1 MKPVDIK
8 NFESIC
14 VELLNNNNVGV
25 EYEFSL
31 YYLLLDNEFQNIF
44 NKLTISNHI
53 KKDKILQIIE
63 NQRDNVYQQML
74 NQEYSLYK
82 YVYLATQDDS
92 VGPSDIVLYENHDKT
107 GNVLGLSVKYNNG
120 CNVNMS
126 SSYFLTANDKEELKD
141 VQKELT
147 HKHIKYQIDTNGH
160 VSNWFRQRK
169 FSTTQY
175 SNAIIDFIRDKVI
188 YCWYNGDI
196 NKQSIINK
204 LYQTD
209 SPIDYE
215 VWKFTKKKLKV
226 LEKPKNDISANN
238 IDVAKYR
245 GSYIGFYNDENLICK
260 MQVKFNNG
268 ILERATPETKDV
280 ICVDDVYMKMG
291 DAFGSWN
298 CTPVK

>member
-1 MKPVDIK
+1 
-8 NFESIC
+8 
-14 VELLNNNNVGV
+14 
-25 EYEFSL
+25 
-31 YYLLLDNEFQNIF
+31 
-44 NKLTISNHI
+44 
-53 KKDKILQIIE
+53 
-63 NQRDNVYQQML
+63 
-74 NQEYSLYK
+74 
-82 YVYLATQDDS
+82 
-92 VGPSDIVLYENHDKT
+92 
-107 GNVLGLSVKYNNG
+107 
-120 CNVNMS
+120 MS

-141 VQKELT
+141 IQKEFT
-147 HKHIKYQIDTNGH
+147 HKHIEYQIDTNGH

-169 FSTTQY
+169 FSTTKY

-188 YCWYNGDI
+188 DCWYNGDI

-215 VWKFTKKKLKV
+215 IWKFTKKKLKV

>member
-14 VELLNNNNVGV
+14 VELSNNNNVGV
-25 EYEFSL
+25 EYEFAL

-63 NQRDNVYQQML
+63 NQRDNVYQQIL

-92 VGPSDIVLYENHDKT
+92 VGPSDIVLYENDKT

-141 VQKELT
+141 IQKEFT
-147 HKHIKYQIDTNGH
+147 HKHIEYQIDTNGH

-169 FSTTQY
+169 FSTTKY

-188 YCWYNGDI
+188 DCWYNGDI
-196 NKQSIINK
+196 NKQNIIDK

-209 SPIDYE
+209 SPINYE

-268 ILERATPETKDV
+268 ILERATSETKDA

>member
-14 VELLNNNNVGV
+14 VELSNNNNVGV
-25 EYEFSL
+25 EYEFAL

-44 NKLTISNHI
+44 NKITISNHI

-63 NQRDNVYQQML
+63 NQIDNVYQQML
-74 NQEYSLYK
+74 NPEYSLYK

-92 VGPSDIVLYENHDKT
+92 VGPSDIVLYENDKT

-141 VQKELT
+141 IQKEFT
-147 HKHIKYQIDTNGH
+147 HKHIEYQIYTNGH

-188 YCWYNGDI
+188 DCWYNGDI
-196 NKQSIINK
+196 NKQNIIDK

-209 SPIDYE
+209 SPINYE

-268 ILERATPETKDV
+268 ILERATSETKDA

>member
-1 MKPVDIK
+1 MKPVDIN

-14 VELLNNNNVGV
+14 VELSNNNNVGV
-25 EYEFSL
+25 EYEFAL

-63 NQRDNVYQQML
+63 NQRDNVYQQIL

-92 VGPSDIVLYENHDKT
+92 VGPSDIVLYENDKT

-141 VQKELT
+141 IQKEFT
-147 HKHIKYQIDTNGH
+147 HKHIEYQIDTKGN
-160 VSNWFRQRK
+160 VTNWFRQRK

-188 YCWYNGDI
+188 DCWYNGDI
-196 NKQSIINK
+196 NKQNIIDK

-209 SPIDYE
+209 SPINYE

-268 ILERATPETKDV
+268 ILERATSETKDA

>member
-1 MKPVDIK
+1 
-8 NFESIC
+8 
-14 VELLNNNNVGV
+14 
-25 EYEFSL
+25 
-31 YYLLLDNEFQNIF
+31 
-44 NKLTISNHI
+44 
-53 KKDKILQIIE
+53 
-63 NQRDNVYQQML
+63 ML

-147 HKHIKYQIDTNGH
+147 HKHIEYQIDTNGH

-169 FSTTQY
+169 FSTTKY

-188 YCWYNGDI
+188 DCWYNGDI

-215 VWKFTKKKLKV
+215 IWKFTKKKLKV

>member
-1 MKPVDIK
+1 MKPVGIK

-14 VELLNNNNVGV
+14 VELSNNNNVGV
-25 EYEFSL
+25 EYEFAL

-63 NQRDNVYQQML
+63 NQRDNVYQQIL

-92 VGPSDIVLYENHDKT
+92 VGPSDIVLYENDKT

-141 VQKELT
+141 IQKEFT
-147 HKHIKYQIDTNGH
+147 HKHIEYQIDTNGH

-169 FSTTQY
+169 FATTKY

-188 YCWYNGDI
+188 DCWYKGDI
-196 NKQSIINK
+196 NKQSIIDK

-209 SPIDYE
+209 SPINYE

-226 LEKPKNDISANN
+226 LEKPKNDISVND

-245 GSYIGFYNDENLICK
+245 SSYIGFYNGENLICK

-268 ILERATPETKDV
+268 ILERATPETKDA

>member
-14 VELLNNNNVGV
+14 VELSNNNNVGV
-25 EYEFSL
+25 EYEFAL
-31 YYLLLDNEFQNIF
+31 YYLLLNNEFQNIF

-53 KKDKILQIIE
+53 KKDKILKIIE
-63 NQRDNVYQQML
+63 NHRDNVYQQIL

-107 GNVLGLSVKYNNG
+107 GNVLGISVKYNNG

-126 SSYFLTANDKEELKD
+126 SSYFLTANDKEELKAI
-141 VQKELT
+141 QKDQT
-147 HKHIKYQIDTNGH
+147 YKHIEYQTNTRGN
-160 VSNWFRQRK
+160 VENWFRQRK
-169 FSTTQY
+169 YSTTPY
-175 SNAIIDFIRDKVI
+175 SNICIDAIRETVIHRWNNGYVDKQNV
-188 YCWYNGDI
+188 
-196 NKQSIINK
+196 INK

-245 GSYIGFYNDENLICK
+245 SSYIGFYNGENLICK

-268 ILERATPETKDV
+268 ILERAKPETKDV

-291 DAFGSWN
+291 DAFASWN